1 MKDQIVNLPQKQFNV
16 ILIGDRGI
24 DEYIYGTADR
34 LSPEAPVPVFVPRY
48 TETKP
53 GMAANVHANLLN
65 LGLTVTS
72 YYAETSK
79 KSRIIDTRSKQH
91 IVRIDNDIISSSL
104 KIDNIKLEQ
113 VDAIVISDYNKGTI
127 SYELCEELRCCYNG
141 PMFIDTKKQD
151 LKRFSGFYVKINQ
164 IEYDVRQSTNDKLIV
179 TLGSNGAYYY
189 NSGERKH
196 YDSVKVEVADVCGAG
211 DTFLAALVYQFLQ
224 TQNIDSAIEFAIR
237 ASAITVQHIGVYAP
251 TLEEIK

>member
-1 MKDQIVNLPQKQFNV
+1 MSPPQKQFNV

-24 DEYIYGTADR
+24 DEYVYGVADR
-34 LSPEAPVPVFVPRY
+34 ISPEAPVPVFVPQY

-53 GMAANVHANLLN
+53 GMAANVYANLLN

-79 KSRIIDTRSKQH
+79 KTRIIETRSKQH

-104 KIDNIKLEQ
+104 NADDIKLEQ
-113 VDAIVISDYNKGTI
+113 IDAIVISDYNKGTV
-127 SYELCEELRCCYNG
+127 SYELCEELRRLYDG
-141 PMFIDTKKQD
+141 PIFIDTKKQD
-151 LKRFSGFYVKINQ
+151 LARFFGFYVKINQ
-164 IEYDVRQSTNDKLIV
+164 LEYDAKHSTNDKLIV

-196 YDSVKVEVADVCGAG
+196 YNSVQVEVADVCGAG

-237 ASAITVQHIGVYAP
+237 ASAVTVQHIGVYAP